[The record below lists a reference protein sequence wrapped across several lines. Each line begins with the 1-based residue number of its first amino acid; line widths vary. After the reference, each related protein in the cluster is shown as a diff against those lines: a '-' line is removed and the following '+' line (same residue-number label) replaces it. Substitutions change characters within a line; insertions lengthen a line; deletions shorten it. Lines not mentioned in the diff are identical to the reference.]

1 MTLTW
6 HGLARAE
13 EVVNLGPLALIQ
25 PLLDQLDIASIIDRH
40 LPPDPQLEF
49 SHGQVLSLLLAARL
63 CQPTALIN
71 LPAWAEKTGA
81 DILWNLPADKL
92 NDDRLGRA
100 LDAFFEHRH
109 SIFASTTAQALQL
122 TNLSLERLH
131 FDTTHLIFWGAYENS
146 QPRPVTALPALRGDA
161 QLAPAHIG
169 HGYVSAELMIQV
181 GLTAVVDSWGGLPVF
196 SQCLDGKRN
205 GRRAIAEQFQLLQQH
220 LPLPTGLLM
229 ISDRGTYSAEH
240 VSRLHRHGSYALCSM
255 RWNDYQAVYDAHAE
269 QLHWQ
274 QASFLSIEQRRRR
287 QTNSS
292 LPREQY
298 RLAVLKHAL
307 IDPSTRKPL
316 PGRLIF
322 VHSSANE
329 KYNRERRAQH
339 IAKIRAGLE
348 ALVARV
354 QRGHAHI
361 KPDTV
366 SRSVNRLFGTR
377 WAARYFRWQL
387 VPLTPQEQAALPP
400 PGAGCRP
407 PGYRLEFT
415 FDAAAAEADARY
427 DGLSVLFTTAP
438 LHHSADELFTKF
450 KEQNYIELL
459 NHQMKTP
466 LAVRPVFLKSP
477 QRVEALVTLLQIALQ
492 AYQVLERRYRQ
503 TVPEDAPA
511 GEQRMTAETLLRQFR
526 VYGCI
531 VTAEKV
537 GRVVYA
543 TRLTSRQRQ
552 ILNQLSLPTPA
563 QTLRRILDPVPSG

>member
-1 MTLTW
+1 MSLIW
-6 HGLARAE
+6 HGVARAE
-13 EVVNLGPLALIQ
+13 EVVNLGPLALLQ
-25 PLLDQLDIASIIDRH
+25 PLLDQLDIAGIIDRH

-71 LPAWAEKTGA
+71 LPAWAHKTGA

-92 NDDRLGRA
+92 NDDPLGRA

-122 TNLSLERLH
+122 TNLSLDRLH
-131 FDTTHLIFWGAYENS
+131 FDTTHLNFWGAYETS
-146 QPRPVTALPALRGDA
+146 QRRPVTALSALRGDA
-161 QLAPAHIG
+161 QLPPAHIG
-169 HGYVSAELMIQV
+169 HGYVNENLMIQV
-181 GLTAVVDSWGGLPVF
+181 GLTAVIDSQGGLPVF
-196 SQCLDGKRN
+196 SQCLDGQRN

-240 VSRLHRHGSYALCSM
+240 VSRLYHHGFYALCSM
-255 RWNDYQAVYDAHAE
+255 RWNDYQAVYDAHAD

-274 QASFLSIEQRRRR
+274 QASFLSVEQRRRR
-287 QTNSS
+287 QTNST
-292 LPREQY
+292 LPRQQY

-307 IDPSTRKPL
+307 IDPSTRQPI
-316 PGRLIF
+316 PGRLLF
-322 VHSSANE
+322 VHSSATE
-329 KYNRERRAQH
+329 QFNRERRALH

-348 ALVARV
+348 ALAARV

-366 SRSVNRLFGTR
+366 SRSVSRLFGTR

-387 VPLTPQEQAALPP
+387 VALTPQEQGALPP
-400 PGAGCRP
+400 PGPGCRP
-407 PGYRLEFT
+407 PAYRLVFT
-415 FDAAAAEADARY
+415 FDAAAAEADQRY

-438 LHHSADELFTKF
+438 LHHSGDELFTQF

-459 NHQMKTP
+459 HHQMKTP

-477 QRVEALVTLLQIALQ
+477 RRVEALVTLLQIALQ

-503 TVPEDAPA
+503 TVPEEAPA
-511 GEQRMTAETLLRQFR
+511 SEQRLTAETLLRQFR

-531 VTAEKV
+531 VTSEKV
-537 GRVVYA
+537 GRVIHA
-543 TRLTSRQRQ
+543 TRLTNRQRQ

-563 QTLRRILDPVPSG
+563 QTLRRILHPVPTG

>member
-1 MTLTW
+1 MSLIW
-6 HGLARAE
+6 HGGAHAE

-25 PLLDQLDIASIIDRH
+25 PLLDQLDIAGIIDRH

-71 LPAWAEKTGA
+71 LPAWAYKTGA

-100 LDAFFEHRH
+100 LDAFFEQRH
-109 SIFASTTAQALQL
+109 SIFASTTAQALQV
-122 TNLSLERLH
+122 TKLSLDRLH
-131 FDTTHLIFWGAYENS
+131 FDTTHLNFWGAYETS
-146 QPRPVTALPALRGDA
+146 QPRPVTPLSALRGDG
-161 QLAPAHIG
+161 QLPPAHIG
-169 HGYVSAELMIQV
+169 HGYVNENLMIQV
-181 GLTAVVDSWGGLPVF
+181 GLSAVIDSQGGLPVF
-196 SQCLDGKRN
+196 SQCLDGQRN

-229 ISDRGTYSAEH
+229 ISDRGTYSADH
-240 VSRLHRHGSYALCSM
+240 VSRLYRHGSYALCSM
-255 RWNDYQAVYDAHAE
+255 RWNDYQDLYDAHADR
-269 QLHWQ
+269 LHWQ
-274 QASFLSIEQRRRR
+274 QASFLSVEQRRRR
-287 QTNSS
+287 QTNST
-292 LPREQY
+292 LPRQQY
-298 RLAVLKHAL
+298 RIAVLKHAL
-307 IDPSTRKPL
+307 IDPSTRQPL

-329 KYNRERRAQH
+329 KHTRERRALH

-348 ALVARV
+348 ALAARV

-366 SRSVNRLFGTR
+366 SRSVSRLFGKR

-387 VPLTPQEQAALPP
+387 VALTPQEQAAMPP
-400 PGAGCRP
+400 PGPGCRP
-407 PGYRLEFT
+407 PGYRFVFT
-415 FDAAAAEADARY
+415 FDAAAAEADQRY

-438 LHHSADELFTKF
+438 LHHSGDELFTQF

-459 NHQMKTP
+459 HHQMKTP

-477 QRVEALVTLLQIALQ
+477 RRVEALVTLLQIALQ

-503 TVPEDAPA
+503 TVPEEAPA
-511 GEQRMTAETLLRQFR
+511 SEQRMTAESLLRSFR

-531 VTAEKV
+531 VTSERV
-537 GRVVYA
+537 GRVIHA

-552 ILNQLSLPTPA
+552 ILNQLSLQTPA
-563 QTLRRILDPVPSG
+563 QTLRRILRPVPTG

>member
-13 EVVNLGPLALIQ
+13 EVVDLGPLALIQ
-25 PLLDQLDIASIIDRH
+25 PLLDQLDIANIIDRH

-49 SHGQVLSLLLAARL
+49 SHGQVLSLLVAARL

-71 LPAWAEKTGA
+71 VPAWAHKTGA

-100 LDAFFEHRH
+100 LDAFFEQRH
-109 SIFASTTAQALQL
+109 SIFASTTAKALQL
-122 TNLSLERLH
+122 TNLSLDRLH
-131 FDTTHLIFWGAYENS
+131 FDTTHLTFWGAYETS
-146 QPRPVTALPALRGDA
+146 QPRPVTSLTALRGDD

-169 HGYVSAELMIQV
+169 HGYVTENLMIQV
-181 GLTAVVDSWGGLPVF
+181 GLTAVVDSQGGLPVF
-196 SQCLDGKRN
+196 SQCLDGQRN
-205 GRRAIAEQFQLLQQH
+205 GRRAIAEQFQLLRQH
-220 LPLPTGLLM
+220 MPLPAGLLM
-229 ISDRGTYSAEH
+229 ISDRGTYSADH
-240 VSRLHRHGSYALCSM
+240 VSRLHRHGYFALCSM
-255 RWNDYQAVYDAHAE
+255 RWNDYQPVYDDHADL
-269 QLHWQ
+269 LHWQ
-274 QASFLSIEQRRRR
+274 QASFLSVEQRRRR
-287 QTNSS
+287 QSNST
-292 LPREQY
+292 LPREHY
-298 RLAVLKHAL
+298 RLAVVKHDL
-307 IDPSTRKPL
+307 IDPSTRQPVR
-316 PGRLIF
+316 GRLIF

-329 KYNRERRAQH
+329 KFNRERRTLH
-339 IAKIRAGLE
+339 IAKIKAGLE
-348 ALVARV
+348 DLAARV

-387 VPLTPQEQAALPP
+387 VALTPQEQAALPP
-400 PGAGCRP
+400 PGMGCRP
-407 PGYRLEFT
+407 PGYRLEFA
-415 FDAAAAEADARY
+415 FDAAAAEADAYY

-459 NHQMKTP
+459 HHQMKTP

-511 GEQRMTAETLLRQFR
+511 SEQRMTAESLLRQFR

-531 VTAEKV
+531 VTSEKV
-537 GRVVYA
+537 GRVVHA

-563 QTLRRILDPVPSG
+563 QTLRRILDPVPTG

>member
-1 MTLTW
+1 
-6 HGLARAE
+6 
-13 EVVNLGPLALIQ
+13 
-25 PLLDQLDIASIIDRH
+25 
-40 LPPDPQLEF
+40 
-49 SHGQVLSLLLAARL
+49 LLLAARL

-71 LPAWAEKTGA
+71 VPAWAQKTGA

-100 LDAFFEHRH
+100 LDAFFEQRH
-109 SIFASTTAQALQL
+109 SILASITAQALYR
-122 TNLSLERLH
+122 TDLSLDRLH
-131 FDTTHLIFWGAYENS
+131 FDTTHLTFCGAYETS
-146 QPRPVTALPALRGDA
+146 QPRPVTPLTAFRGDA
-161 QLAPAHIG
+161 QLPPAHIG
-169 HGYVSAELMIQV
+169 HGYISEVLMIQV
-181 GLTAVVDSWGGLPVF
+181 GLTAVVDSQGGLPVF
-196 SQCLDGKRN
+196 SQCLDGQRN
-205 GRRAIAEQFQLLQQH
+205 GRRAIAEQFQLLQQQ

-229 ISDRGTYSAEH
+229 ISDRGTYSADH
-240 VSRLHRHGSYALCSM
+240 VSRLYRHGYYALCSM
-255 RWNDYQAVYDAHAE
+255 RWNDYQAVYDAQAD

-274 QASFLSIEQRRRR
+274 QASFLSVEQRRRR
-287 QTNSS
+287 QTNST

-307 IDPSTRKPL
+307 TDPSTRQTL

-329 KYNRERRAQH
+329 KFARERRALH
-339 IAKIRAGLE
+339 ITKIRTGLE
-348 ALVARV
+348 ALAARV

-361 KPDTV
+361 QPATV
-366 SRSVNRLFGTR
+366 HRSVNRLFGNR

-387 VPLTPQEQAALPP
+387 VPLTPQEQADLPP
-400 PGAGCRP
+400 PGPGCRR
-407 PGYRLEFT
+407 PGYRLVFT

-438 LHHSADELFTKF
+438 RQHSADELFTKF

-459 NHQMKTP
+459 HHQMKTP

-477 QRVEALVTLLQIALQ
+477 RRVEALVCLLQIALQ

-503 TVPEDAPA
+503 TVPKEAPA
-511 GEQRMTAETLLRQFR
+511 SEQRMTAEALLRQFR

-531 VTAEKV
+531 VTSEKV
-537 GRVVYA
+537 GRVIHA
-543 TRLTSRQRQ
+543 TRMTSRQRQ

-563 QTLRRILDPVPSG
+563 QTLRRILYPVPTG

>member
-6 HGLARAE
+6 HGGAARAE

-71 LPAWAEKTGA
+71 VPAWAQKTGA
-81 DILWNLPADKL
+81 DILWNIPADKL

-100 LDAFFEHRH
+100 LDAFFEQRH
-109 SIFASTTAQALQL
+109 SIFASTTALALQL
-122 TNLSLERLH
+122 TNLSLDRLH
-131 FDTTHLIFWGAYENS
+131 FDTTHLTFCGAYETS
-146 QPRPVTALPALRGDA
+146 QPRPVTPLSALRGDA
-161 QLAPAHIG
+161 HMPPAHIG
-169 HGYVSAELMIQV
+169 HGYVNEALMIQV
-181 GLTAVVDSWGGLPVF
+181 GLTAVVDGQGGLPVF
-196 SQCLDGKRN
+196 SQCLDGQRN

-240 VSRLHRHGSYALCSM
+240 VSRLYRNGYYALCSM
-255 RWNDYQAVYDAHAE
+255 RWNDYQAVYDAHADR
-269 QLHWQ
+269 LHWQ
-274 QASFLSIEQRRRR
+274 QASFLSVEQRRRR

-307 IDPSTRKPL
+307 IDPSTRQPI

-329 KYNRERRAQH
+329 KHTRKRRALH
-339 IAKIRAGLE
+339 ITKIRAGLE
-348 ALVARV
+348 ALSARV

-366 SRSVNRLFGTR
+366 SRSVNRLFGKR
-377 WAARYFRWQL
+377 WSARYLHWQL
-387 VPLTPQEQAALPP
+387 VALTPQEQAALPP
-400 PGAGCRP
+400 PGPGCRR
-407 PGYRLEFT
+407 PGYRFVFT
-415 FDAAAAEADARY
+415 FDAAAVEADTRY

-438 LHHSADELFTKF
+438 LQHSADELFTKF

-459 NHQMKTP
+459 HHQMKTP

-503 TVPEDAPA
+503 TVPEEAPA
-511 GEQRMTAETLLRQFR
+511 SEQRMTAEALLRQFR

-531 VTAEKV
+531 VTPEPV
-537 GRVVYA
+537 GRVVHA

-563 QTLRRILDPVPSG
+563 QTLRRVLHPVPT

>member
-1 MTLTW
+1 MSLIW
-6 HGLARAE
+6 HGVARAE
-13 EVVNLGPLALIQ
+13 EVVNLGPLALLQ
-25 PLLDQLDIASIIDRH
+25 PLLDQLDIAGIIDRH
-40 LPPDPQLEF
+40 LPADPQLEF

-71 LPAWAEKTGA
+71 LPAWAHKTGA

-122 TNLSLERLH
+122 TNLSLDRLH
-131 FDTTHLIFWGAYENS
+131 FDTTHLNFWGAYETS
-146 QPRPVTALPALRGDA
+146 QRRPVTALSALRGDA
-161 QLAPAHIG
+161 QLPPAHIG
-169 HGYVSAELMIQV
+169 HGYVNENLMIQV
-181 GLTAVVDSWGGLPVF
+181 GLTAVIDSQGGLPVF
-196 SQCLDGKRN
+196 SQCLDGQRN

-240 VSRLHRHGSYALCSM
+240 VSRLYHHGFYALCSM
-255 RWNDYQAVYDAHAE
+255 RWNDYQAVYDAHAD

-274 QASFLSIEQRRRR
+274 QASFLSVEQRRRR
-287 QTNSS
+287 QTNST
-292 LPREQY
+292 LPRQQY

-307 IDPSTRKPL
+307 IDPSTRQPI
-316 PGRLIF
+316 PGRLLF
-322 VHSSANE
+322 VHSSATE
-329 KYNRERRAQH
+329 QFNRERRALH

-348 ALVARV
+348 ALAARV

-366 SRSVNRLFGTR
+366 SRSVSRLFGTR

-387 VPLTPQEQAALPP
+387 VALTPQEQGALPP
-400 PGAGCRP
+400 PGPGCRP
-407 PGYRLEFT
+407 PAYRLVFT
-415 FDAAAAEADARY
+415 FDAAAAEADQRY

-438 LHHSADELFTKF
+438 LHHSGDELFTQF

-459 NHQMKTP
+459 HHQMKTP

-477 QRVEALVTLLQIALQ
+477 RRVEALVTLLQIALQ

-503 TVPEDAPA
+503 TVPEEAPA
-511 GEQRMTAETLLRQFR
+511 SEQRLTAETLLRQFR

-531 VTAEKV
+531 VTSEKV
-537 GRVVYA
+537 GRVIHA
-543 TRLTSRQRQ
+543 TRLPSRQRQ

-563 QTLRRILDPVPSG
+563 QTLRRILHPVLTG